1 MEMMKSEMDAKSQI
15 DKKLISRRRL
25 MAYAW
30 IGAAAIVMGELIGG
44 TFAFLWPRRKG
55 PKVETVFIA
64 GKVTDFKVGELIPFR
79 KERTFILRTEGGFLA
94 ISAICTHLHCIVN
107 WNEMLKKFECP
118 CHGAKFNQNGE
129 VLEGPPPRP
138 LDLYKLQ
145 IVAGNVVVDR
155 TSPIERSKFEPSQVI
170 KA

>member
-1 MEMMKSEMDAKSQI
+1 MEMDTKETI
-15 DKKLISRRRL
+15 NKKQISRRRL
-25 MAYAW
+25 IGYAW
-30 IGAAAIVMGELIGG
+30 IGAAAIVIGELIFG

-64 GKVTDFKVGELIPFR
+64 GKVTDFKVGEVIYFR
-79 KERTFILRTEGGFLA
+79 KERTFIQRLEGGFLA
-94 ISAICTHLHCIVN
+94 FSAVCPHLRCIVN

-145 IVAGNVVVDR
+145 IAAGNVVVDR
-155 TSPIERSKFEPSQVI
+155 ANPIERNKFELSQLV
-170 KA
+170 KG

>member
-1 MEMMKSEMDAKSQI
+1 MEMMKSEMDAKSQV
-15 DKKLISRRRL
+15 DKKPISRRRL

-64 GKVTDFKVGELIPFR
+64 GKVTDFKVGEVIPFR